1 VHTLAFVNQKGG
13 CGKTTAAVHL
23 AGALAAAGER
33 VLLVDLDPQA
43 HATLA
48 LGCAPTSEPSVGEL
62 LMHGL
67 WVEEVVQSAAGGIDL
82 LPARGSLA
90 EFEAVAGRR
99 VRPEQ
104 VLRGLLET
112 VRERYDFVL
121 LDCPPRTEG
130 VLAANAL
137 WACDTAVLVV
147 EAGLFALHGAQ
158 SAIDVL
164 DRLAAQVECAPVLRV
179 VATLFDRRAAISREF
194 LIAIQARHGDDL
206 FDTVIEASDSL
217 REATAAGLPVQVFDP
232 DGGASRCFGF
242 LAEEVREHARRIG
255 RAHDEFEPPTAP
267 PAPAS
272 ARRVIQPMRQPMNAM
287 ALLCNLHA
295 AGPVTL
301 RRLRCAGLHSI
312 AQLED
317 VSEEKL
323 AEIMNGPVSL
333 ARRFV
338 REARQLAGR
347 LNAEEGVRDSDEFR
361 VAATAHMLLPH
372 ADEGTLAHPSEG
384 GEESSCEAR
393 EEDRAASDDLARSQP
408 AVEATMAHGPVR
420 PEALQHPSEQE
431 GVPAWASEVVSEAE
445 TNPPPAWPEERAAGR
460 PQFELPAE
468 LQHPSECEE
477 HAGAAPEACE
487 PAPDLWPEW
496 PRMVSERRES
506 ATLAESEQPAAS
518 SCAEEDPL
526 ELGVWPVGGIVHPW
540 GLWRDE
546 DEAVVKDEPVVEEM
560 APDESL
566 VEGIARPELEHPEP
580 LPAAPGP
587 AADPVEPAAPENH
600 ATPLCARLLEGLT
613 DSICASLRDQ
623 GVSTLGHLASSAGLE
638 LAHRTGLSLPLL
650 LGLGRRAR
658 RLLGWPG
665 ASPVSSAPL
674 GSGCVDPAALA
685 ALAGCPV
692 LPPGRPT

>member
-1 VHTLAFVNQKGG
+1 MHTLAFVNQKGG

-48 LGCAPTSEPSVGEL
+48 LGCASTSDPSVGEL
-62 LMHGL
+62 LLHGL

-82 LPARGSLA
+82 LPARDSLA

-158 SAIDVL
+158 RAIDVL
-164 DRLAAQVECAPVLRV
+164 DQLAAHVECAPVLRV
-179 VATLFDRRAAISREF
+179 VATLFDRRAAISREL

-242 LAEEVREHARRIG
+242 LAEEVREHARRSK
-255 RAHDEFEPPTAP
+255 RAHDEFESPAAP
-267 PAPAS
+267 PAPAR

-317 VSEEKL
+317 VSEEEL
-323 AEIMNGPVSL
+323 AKIMNGPVSL

-338 REARQLAGR
+338 REAHQLSGR
-347 LNAEEGVRDSDEFR
+347 LEADEAVRDSDEFR
-361 VAATAHMLLPH
+361 VAATAHMPLPD
-372 ADEGTLAHPSEG
+372 AAEDTLAHPSEG
-384 GEESSCEAR
+384 GEESPCEVR
-393 EEDRAASDDLARSQP
+393 EEDWAASDEQARSQP
-408 AVEATMAHGPVR
+408 ALEAKVARGPVR
-420 PEALQHPSEQE
+420 PAALQHPSERE

-445 TNPPPAWPEERAAGR
+445 TDRSPAWPEERVAGR

-477 HAGAAPEACE
+477 HAGATPEACE

-506 ATLAESEQPAAS
+506 ATLSESEQPAAS

-526 ELGVWPVGGIVHPW
+526 ELVVWPVGGIVHPW

-546 DEAVVKDEPVVEEM
+546 DEVVAEEM
-560 APDESL
+560 APDESPI
-566 VEGIARPELEHPEP
+566 EAIARPELEHPEP
-580 LPAAPGP
+580 LPAAPAP
-587 AADPVEPAAPENH
+587 STDPVEPAAPENH
-600 ATPLCARLLEGLT
+600 ATPLCARMFVGLT
-613 DSICASLRDQ
+613 DSVCDSLRDE

-665 ASPVSSAPL
+665 ASQVFSAPS
-674 GSGCVDPAALA
+674 GSGSVDPAALA

-692 LPPGRPT
+692 PPPGRPT